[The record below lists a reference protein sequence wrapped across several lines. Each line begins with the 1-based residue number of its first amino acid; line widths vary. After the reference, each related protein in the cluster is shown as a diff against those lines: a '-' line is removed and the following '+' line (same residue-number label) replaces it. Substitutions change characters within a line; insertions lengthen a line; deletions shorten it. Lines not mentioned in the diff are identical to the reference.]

1 MRGYSKLREQE
12 ALKRRRPF
20 HIAGASLIAIGVGWL
35 VWNGSASAV
44 GSAVARWADAQ
55 RDPRTY
61 GHRQAEPEAVP
72 AAVPAPAPLPVP
84 ESAPVKP
91 VPDPEPP
98 FQVEQARA
106 AAPALEPEKPPA
118 GLRAWY
124 GVVYDLVTLRPITGA
139 KLIFKAGNQEINVAT
154 TDGAGHYHVRLEMS
168 HSHWL
173 SVSIA
178 PRQGYL
184 NGLLEDRD
192 PPLRDLPL
200 ETRRV
205 IMDDADSS
213 EVGPV
218 PLRFPK
224 GARVVE
230 LNLVLVPS
238 VGPSAAA
245 LAARPKNIR
254 RVSGM
259 VYDLATLAP
268 VPSAVITFTKDDD
281 QDDVARTMSNNDGY
295 YEASLSKGDGWT
307 VSVAARNRRP
317 GQVFDIDPPYR
328 VYGEDVRREAFE
340 SFTDGDLM
348 PAPVEWPGGKSTVR
362 LDLIVL
368 PERWPSAPK

>member
-1 MRGYSKLREQE
+1 MPEIEMLPCIGCHTPLPPEATGCQICMRPRTRQEIMRGYAKLREQE

-20 HIAGASLIAIGVGWL
+20 QIAGASLIAIGVGWL
-35 VWNGSASAV
+35 VWNGSASAA
-44 GSAVARWADAQ
+44 GSAVARWMDAQ

-72 AAVPAPAPLPVP
+72 APAPAAVPAPAPLPVP
-84 ESAPVKP
+84 ESASVP
-91 VPDPEPP
+91 VPAPEPP

-106 AAPALEPEKPPA
+106 ATSALEPEKPPA

-139 KLIFKAGNQEINVAT
+139 KLFFKAGNQEINVAT

-168 HSHWL
+168 
-173 SVSIA
+173 
-178 PRQGYL
+178 
-184 NGLLEDRD
+184 
-192 PPLRDLPL
+192 
-200 ETRRV
+200 
-205 IMDDADSS
+205 
-213 EVGPV
+213 
-218 PLRFPK
+218 
-224 GARVVE
+224 
-230 LNLVLVPS
+230 LVPS
-238 VGPSAAA
+238 VGPSATA

-268 VPSAVITFTKDDD
+268 VSSAVITFTKDDD
-281 QDDVARTMSNNDGY
+281 QDDVERTMSNIDGY
-295 YEASLSKGDGWT
+295 YEASLSKGGGWT

-317 GQVFDIDPPYR
+317 GQVFDIDPSYR
-328 VYGEDVRREAFE
+328 VYGDDVRREALE

-348 PAPVEWPGGKSTVR
+348 PAPIEWPGGKSTVR
-362 LDLIVL
+362 LDLIVM